1 MKQIGKQF
9 FEFSPFHVDTTERLL
24 FRGGECV
31 PLPVKVFDTLLV
43 LLQSNG
49 RILTKDELMEKVWP
63 HKVVEENNLAQ
74 SISAL
79 RKVLGEGLP
88 GGQRCIETIRG
99 RGYRFTARVE
109 EVEEIVTRLPVRS
122 VAVLPFRPLGAV
134 TEDFVS
140 LSLGVANA
148 LIIRLSKLGQITVR
162 PITNSVIRYLDQD
175 QDLNVIGRRLNVSF
189 LIEGTIET
197 FHEKIRVTARLIR
210 ARDGESLWAVK
221 FDGECDDIFTL
232 EDFISDRIM
241 DELARRLG
249 GNRRETRMKRETQDM
264 EAYSFYL
271 KGRYFWSKRT
281 EDGLKTSVE
290 YFRRAVDKDPD
301 YALAYTGLAASFV
314 LLGFYGGLPP
324 DEAFPESRAA
334 ALRALAIDDGLAEAY
349 GCLAYTHLNYDVD
362 WPGAEREF
370 KRAIEADPNCAMAHQ
385 WYSDYLSAVG
395 RFGEARK
402 EIGLAQEHNPVSLM
416 INANLGLP
424 YYWSRRYD
432 QAIEIFQRALEMD
445 ENFPS
450 THLYLGFAYTQKGRF
465 ENAISECQNAVSLSK
480 GSPVMLAALGCA
492 FAAFGQT
499 QKARQV
505 LDQLQA
511 LSTKRYVPLYD
522 QALVYASL
530 GQKGQALRLLQQ
542 AVEKRSGRI
551 IFLRVDP
558 YWESLSSDARF
569 TNLLQ
574 KLRLGP
580 AD

>member
-1 MKQIGKQF
+1 MKRF

-31 PLPVKVFDTLLV
+31 PLPVKIFDTLLV
-43 LLQSNG
+43 LLQSSG
-49 RILTKDELMEKVWP
+49 HILTKDELMEKIWP
-63 HKVVEENNLAQ
+63 HKDVEENNLAQ

-79 RKVLGEGLP
+79 RKVLGEGIP
-88 GGQRCIETIRG
+88 GGRCIETIRG
-99 RGYRFTARVE
+99 RGYRFAARVE
-109 EVEEIVTRLPVRS
+109 AVEEIVTRLPVRS
-122 VAVLPFRPLGAV
+122 IAVLPFRPLGAV

-162 PITNSVIRYLDQD
+162 PTNTIITYLDQD
-175 QDLNVIGRRLNVSF
+175 QDLNVIGRRLGVSF

-210 ARDGESLWAVK
+210 VRDGKSLWAVK
-221 FDGECDDIFTL
+221 FDGEFNDIFTL
-232 EDFISDRIM
+232 EDSISDRIM

-249 GNRRETRMKRETQDM
+249 GNRRETRTKRDTQDA

-271 KGRYFWSKRT
+271 KGQYFWSKRT
-281 EDGLKTSVE
+281 EGGLKKSVA
-290 YFRRAVDKDPD
+290 YFRRAVEKDPD

-324 DEAFPESRAA
+324 EEAFPESKAA
-334 ALRALAIDDGLAEAY
+334 ALKALEIDDGLAEAY
-349 GCLAYTHLNYDVD
+349 GCLAYTHLNYYVD

-370 KRAIEADPNCAMAHQ
+370 KRAIQADPNCAMAHH

-395 RFGEARK
+395 RFDEALK
-402 EIGLAQEHNPVSLM
+402 EIELAQEHDPVSLM
-416 INANLGLP
+416 INANIGLP

-432 QAIEIFQRALEMD
+432 QAIELFQRALEMD
-445 ENFPS
+445 ENFPP
-450 THLYLGFAYTQKGRF
+450 THLYLGFAYTQKRSF
-465 ENAISECQNAVSLSK
+465 EKAIAACQNAVSLSK
-480 GSPVMLAALGCA
+480 GSPVMLAALGYA
-492 FAAFGQT
+492 FAASGRT

-511 LSTKRYVPLYD
+511 LSKQRYVPLYD
-522 QALVYASL
+522 QAIVYAGL
-530 GQKGQALRLLQQ
+530 GQKDQALRLLQQ

-551 IFLRVDP
+551 VFLRVDP
-558 YWESLSSDARF
+558 YWDGLSSDARF
-569 TNLLQ
+569 TDLLHQ
-574 KLRLGP
+574 LRLGP
-580 AD
+580 AG